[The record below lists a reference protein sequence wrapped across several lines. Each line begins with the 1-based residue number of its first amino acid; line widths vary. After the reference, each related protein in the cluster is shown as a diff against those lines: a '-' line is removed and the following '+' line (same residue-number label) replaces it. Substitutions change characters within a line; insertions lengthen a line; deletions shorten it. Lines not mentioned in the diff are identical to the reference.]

1 MLTKTVVLIV
11 SLVWSSLA
19 TTLSEPPQPTI
30 IPEARESAPVIVP
43 DLVGTATWYDA
54 ERGNQT
60 TWYTRDGIAFYGAA
74 GPSLRERVPNYYRME
89 PVAIAIHSLVT
100 DKWVVV
106 YIVDWCSC
114 NGTSKRGDEPLIDL
128 APAVWRELGV
138 PLGRGV
144 MPIEIYLP

>member
-1 MLTKTVVLIV
+1 MK
-11 SLVWSSLA
+11 
-19 TTLSEPPQPTI
+19 
-30 IPEARESAPVIVP
+30 
-43 DLVGTATWYDA
+43 
-54 ERGNQT
+54 
-60 TWYTRDGIAFYGAA
+60 
-74 GPSLRERVPNYYRME
+74 
-89 PVAIAIHSLVT
+89 PVAIAIRSLVT

-114 NGTSKRGDEPLIDL
+114 NGTSKRGDERLIDL